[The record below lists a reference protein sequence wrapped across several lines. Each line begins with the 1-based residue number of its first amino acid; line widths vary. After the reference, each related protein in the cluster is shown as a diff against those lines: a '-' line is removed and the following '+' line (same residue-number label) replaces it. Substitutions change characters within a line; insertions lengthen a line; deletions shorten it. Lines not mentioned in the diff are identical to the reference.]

1 MARAVPDAQPRALY
15 RKGAGPDLGSSAR
28 KTKSESFLTEDN
40 RIIPAPSA
48 AAPAPAQAE
57 ACDTAAVAKRA
68 WKGVMTIGVAV
79 LVAVVTLC
87 FAGGALLVSG
97 FIPLSGLEGR
107 ISAAIEERLG
117 PNWKVEA
124 EHAGL
129 DRVDGRSRLRV
140 QQVSFRHSGGASF
153 RAPEAILGYDPFAL
167 LRGEIKL
174 VSLDL
179 RGVNIRL
186 GVTQDGAL
194 LLEQGAQAVP
204 LPNAPMVGD
213 PADWNAFTGVMN
225 AIGALAEGDGLLGSL
240 EQAGMGGARV
250 TLIDPT
256 GRQKAGL
263 EDVEVRLERLGGG
276 LARLVARG
284 RTGSR
289 WKDLSIDLS
298 SSPDGTRRAS
308 IDIRRFEPAEA
319 VALAFGNATVAL
331 DGLALSGKI
340 SLTQTPDGVRR
351 IAAGLNVAPGVVNLR
366 GTELQPVEVQGAR
379 LDFDSD
385 DGLKTV
391 RIAAAELQ
399 AGATKLLGRGQAREE
414 GGVWKVAFEGAGQ
427 VAGVGKDAPVVID
440 KLRSSFEVEPAAGE
454 VRIEQLVV
462 KGPLIDAEG
471 SGAARRVGD
480 RNSHQFKIRAVD
492 SDMRAA
498 LAVWP
503 AVTSPDLHATLSRQ
517 ILGGRVE
524 EITVDLSVSPE
535 ANARFRGG
543 QGMDD
548 DAVTVVLKG
557 SQVSFL
563 ASPGLPILVDAR
575 VAGTITG
582 RTVQLS
588 VPQAT
593 ADLGNGR
600 KLTLDE
606 GSFAM
611 PDSWGDRPLARI
623 GFRSTGSM
631 DALVALFGFPALR
644 EFSPLQ
650 IDPASVRG
658 TSELKNQISLPL
670 MNDLRFSDVVVQ
682 SSGNLTGVAS
692 DTLLGNEKLDGA
704 NLALSYDRGQLLIRG
719 EGRVGGDRGPI
730 ELRQNAKGQ
739 GEATVSLTLDNAAR
753 QRRGIGPEA
762 GITGPLQVKVIKT
775 LGKTPEAP
783 PRVEVDLTRAAIDTS
798 IPGLSKPAGRAGRA
812 VFTYLSDADGPDFED
827 LTIDSAP
834 ILVKGRVSLNKQ
846 NGFESASLSQLK
858 FSPGDNLT
866 KVEIARDGAVTK
878 LSVRGAV
885 LDARP
890 FIRDILNAPAAPAR
904 GGRGAQ
910 AAGPDYE
917 LDLEV
922 PILTGFNN
930 EALGNSQLKLS
941 RRGGVIRSM
950 SFAGRIGRADLSIK
964 QPRQGEG
971 AGPMVLQSENG
982 GATLRFFDIYRR
994 AHGGDLVLRLGAG
1007 DVRQEG
1013 ELLLR
1018 NFTVRDEPALR
1029 RVVGAQPATAPSA
1042 LDRNGAP
1049 VPHRIDASE
1058 VAFTKLRA
1066 EFLRSASRID
1076 ISEAV
1081 IWGQQVGFTLQ
1092 GNVDYGRDRVDI
1104 GGTFVPGYALNNAF
1118 AQVPVVGMILGG
1130 GQYGGL
1136 FAVNFRVSGSATAP
1150 TMTVNP
1156 LSAIAPGI
1164 LRRFVDPLGGGPLEQ
1179 RPQGNVPN
1187 TAER

>member
-1 MARAVPDAQPRALY
+1 M
-15 RKGAGPDLGSSAR
+15 
-28 KTKSESFLTEDN
+28 TEDN
-40 RIIPAPSA
+40 SNSPAPA
-48 AAPAPAQAE
+48 LAAPAPAQAE
-57 ACDTAAVAKRA
+57 ACETAAVAKRA
-68 WKGVMTIGVAV
+68 WRGVVTIGVAV
-79 LVAVVTLC
+79 LVAMITLS
-87 FAGGALLVSG
+87 FAGVALLVSG
-97 FIPLSGLEGR
+97 FIPLAGLEGR
-107 ISAAIEERLG
+107 ISSAIEERLG
-117 PNWKVEA
+117 PNWQVEA
-124 EHAGL
+124 EQAEL
-129 DRVDGRSRLRV
+129 YRVDGRSRLRV
-140 QQVSFRHSGGASF
+140 RDVSFRHSGGASF
-153 RAPEAILGYDPFAL
+153 RAPEAVLGYDAFAL

-186 GVTQDGAL
+186 GVRQDGAL
-194 LLEQGAQAVP
+194 LLEQGTQAVP
-204 LPNAPMVGD
+204 LPNTPVIGD

-250 TLIDPT
+250 TLIDPS
-256 GRQKAGL
+256 GRQKAGM
-263 EDVEVRLERLGGG
+263 EDVEIRLERLGGG

-284 RTGSR
+284 RSGSR
-289 WKDLSIDLS
+289 WKDLTIDLS
-298 SSPDGTRRAS
+298 SSPDGTRSAS
-308 IDIRRFEPAEA
+308 IDIHRFEPAEA
-319 VALAFGNATVAL
+319 VALAFGNTTVAL

-340 SLTQTPDGVRR
+340 SLTQTPDGARR
-351 IAAGLNVAPGVVNLR
+351 IAAGLNVAPGVINLHSA
-366 GTELQPVEVQGAR
+366 GLEPVEVQGAR

-414 GGVWKVAFEGAGQ
+414 GGVWKVSFEGAGQ
-427 VAGVGKDAPVVID
+427 IAGVGKDAPVIVD

-471 SGAARRVGD
+471 SGLARRVGES
-480 RNSHQFKIRAVD
+480 NAQQFKIRAVD

-503 AVTSPDLHATLSRQ
+503 AVTSPDLHSTLARQ
-517 ILGGRVE
+517 VLGGRIE

-535 ANARFRGG
+535 ARARLVSG

-548 DAVTVVLKG
+548 DAVTVVLKS
-557 SQVSFL
+557 SQVRFL
-563 ASPGLPILVDAR
+563 ADPGLPMLVDAR

-588 VPQAT
+588 IPQAT
-593 ADLGNGR
+593 AELGDGR

-606 GSFAM
+606 GSFSM
-611 PDSWGDRPLARI
+611 LDSWGDRAPARI

-631 DALVALFGFPALR
+631 EALAALFRFPALR

-650 IDPASVRG
+650 IDPASIRG
-658 TSELKNQISLPL
+658 TSELKNVITLPL
-670 MNDLRFSDVVVQ
+670 VDDLRFADVAIQ
-682 SSGNLTGVAS
+682 SSGTLTGVAS

-704 NLALSYDRGQLLIRG
+704 NLALTYDRGQLVIRG

-762 GITGPLQVKVIKT
+762 GITGTLQVKVIKT

-783 PRVEVDLTRAAIDTS
+783 PRVEVDLTRAAIDSS

-812 VFTYLSDADGPDFED
+812 IFTYVAEADGPDLED

-846 NGFESASLSQLK
+846 NAFESASLSQLK
-858 FSPGDNLT
+858 LSPGDNLS
-866 KVEIARDGAVTK
+866 KVEITRDGALTR

-904 GGRGAQ
+904 GARGAP
-910 AAGPDYE
+910 AAGPDYD

-941 RRGGVIRSM
+941 RRGGAIRSM
-950 SFAGRIGRADLSIK
+950 SFTGRIGRADLSIK
-964 QPRQGEG
+964 QQRQGEG

-982 GATLRFFDIYRR
+982 GATLRFFDLYRR
-994 AHGGDLVLRLGAG
+994 AHGGDLVLQLGSG
-1007 DVRQEG
+1007 DVRQTG

-1029 RVVGAQPATAPSA
+1029 RVVGAQTAPNA
-1042 LDRNGAP
+1042 LDRTGAP
-1049 VPHRIDASE
+1049 APRINVSE

-1066 EFLRSASRID
+1066 EFVRSASRID
-1076 ISEAV
+1076 INEAV
-1081 IWGQQVGFTLQ
+1081 IWGQQVGFTVQ
-1092 GNVDYGRDRVDI
+1092 GSIDYGRDRVDI

-1136 FAVNFRVSGSATAP
+1136 FAVNFRLSGSAAAP

-1179 RPQGNVPN
+1179 RPQGIVPG
-1187 TAER
+1187 TPER